1 MKFCIKGFTTK
12 MQMQNVILRKDENHS
27 VKRKEVFYEK
37 MASILQNVKKNG
49 DNGNMT
55 YGNVEEVAML

>member
-1 MKFCIKGFTTK
+1 
-12 MQMQNVILRKDENHS
+12 MQNVILRKDENYS